1 LPDLTNVLRYGGY
14 TALFEERRAMKAKL
28 MGQII
33 NQKTLKNAIGCSG
46 TGLHTG
52 AKVAMTL
59 LPAAENT
66 GIVFKR
72 TDISGGQATIA
83 ADWRNVTDTQLCTAI
98 GNGDGVTISTI
109 EHLMAALAGAGVD
122 NAVVEISGPEV
133 PIMDGSAAP
142 FVFLIECAGTAEQDA
157 AREAFLVKKRIVVRN
172 GDKQASLSP
181 GLGFSVGF
189 DIDFDSPAV
198 RQQELQFDLI
208 DGSFKSDLARAR
220 TFGFEHEVSAM
231 RAHGLLRGGSLDNA
245 VIVSGAKVLNESGL
259 RYTDE
264 FVRHKVLD
272 CIGDLYLAGAPLIGH
287 FRGSRS
293 GHKMNHQLL
302 EALFADPT
310 AWSRVPLDSDLLK
323 PHGRPAAA
331 LMASTGLRPVAAAS
345 V

>member
-1 LPDLTNVLRYGGY
+1 
-14 TALFEERRAMKAKL
+14 

-33 NQKTLKNAIGCSG
+33 RQKTLKNAIGCSG
-46 TGLHTG
+46 IGLHTG
-52 AKVAMTL
+52 AKVTMTL
-59 LPAAENT
+59 TPADEDT

-83 ADWRNVTDTQLCTAI
+83 ADWRNVTDSQLCTAI
-98 GNGDGVTISTI
+98 GNDDGITISTI
-109 EHLMAALAGAGVD
+109 EHLMAALAGAGID
-122 NAVVEISGPEV
+122 NAVVEINGPEV

-142 FVFLIECAGTAEQDA
+142 FVFLIECAGSTEQAA
-157 AREAFLVKKRIVVRN
+157 ARQAFLVKKRVVVSS

-181 GLGFSVGF
+181 GLGFTVGF

-198 RQQELQFDLI
+198 RQQELEFDLV
-208 DGSFKSDLARAR
+208 DGAFKSDLARAR

-302 EALFADPT
+302 AALFADPN
-310 AWSRVPLDSDLLK
+310 AWARAPLDSDLLR
-323 PHGRPAAA
+323 GQTRPAAA
-331 LMASTGLRPVAAAS
+331 MMASTGLKPVAAAS

>member
-1 LPDLTNVLRYGGY
+1 
-14 TALFEERRAMKAKL
+14 

-33 NQKTLKNAIGCSG
+33 HQKTLKNAIGCSG
-46 TGLHTG
+46 IGLHTG
-52 AKVAMTL
+52 AKVSMTL
-59 LPAAENT
+59 LPADENT

-83 ADWRNVTDTQLCTAI
+83 ADWRNVTDTHLCTAI
-98 GNGDGVTISTI
+98 GNDEGVTISTI
-109 EHLMAALAGAGVD
+109 EHLMAALAGAGVS
-122 NAVVEISGPEV
+122 NVVVEINGPEV
-133 PIMDGSAAP
+133 PIMDGSSAP
-142 FVFLIECAGTAEQDA
+142 FVFLIECAGTVEQAA
-157 AREAFLVKKRIVVRN
+157 AREAILVKKRVVISA

-181 GLGFSVGF
+181 GFGFTVGF

-198 RQQELQFDLI
+198 RQQELQFDLV
-208 DGSFKSDLARAR
+208 DGAFKNDLARAR

-287 FRGSRS
+287 FHGSRS
-293 GHKMNHQLL
+293 GHKMNHELL

-310 AWSRVPLDSDLLK
+310 AWARVPLDSDLLK
-323 PHGRPAAA
+323 PQARPAAA
-331 LMASTGLRPVAAAS
+331 MMASTGLRPVAAAS

>member
-1 LPDLTNVLRYGGY
+1 
-14 TALFEERRAMKAKL
+14 

-33 NQKTLKNAIGCSG
+33 RQKTLKNAIGCSG
-46 TGLHTG
+46 IGLHTG

-59 LPAAENT
+59 TPADEDT

-83 ADWRNVTDTQLCTAI
+83 ADWRSVTDSQLCTAI
-98 GNGDGVTISTI
+98 GNDDGVTISTI
-109 EHLMAALAGAGVD
+109 EHLMAALAGAGID
-122 NAVVEISGPEV
+122 NAVVEINGPEV

-142 FVFLIECAGTAEQDA
+142 FVFLIECAGSAEQTA
-157 AREAFLVKKRIVVRN
+157 ARQAFLVKKRVVVSS

-181 GLGFSVGF
+181 GLGFTVGF

-198 RQQELQFDLI
+198 RQQELEFDLV
-208 DGSFKSDLARAR
+208 DGAFKSDLARAR

-302 EALFADPT
+302 AALFADPN
-310 AWSRVPLDSDLLK
+310 AWARAPLDSDLLR
-323 PHGRPAAA
+323 GQVRPAAA
-331 LMASTGLRPVAAAS
+331 MMASTGLKSVAAAS

>member
-1 LPDLTNVLRYGGY
+1 
-14 TALFEERRAMKAKL
+14 

-33 NQKTLKNAIGCSG
+33 RQKTLKNAIGCSG
-46 TGLHTG
+46 VGLHTG

-59 LPAAENT
+59 TPADENT

-72 TDISGGQATIA
+72 TDISGGQATIK
-83 ADWRNVTDTQLCTAI
+83 ADWRNVTDSQLCTALT
-98 GNGDGVTISTI
+98 NGDGVTVSTT
-109 EHLMAALAGAGVD
+109 EHLLAALAGAGID
-122 NAVVEISGPEV
+122 NAIVEINGPEV

-142 FVFLIECAGTAEQDA
+142 FVFLIECAGMVEQA
-157 AREAFLVKKRIVVRN
+157 SAREAIIVRKRVAVSG
-172 GDKQASLSP
+172 GDKQASLAP
-181 GLGFSVGF
+181 GFGFTVGF
-189 DIDFDSPAV
+189 EIDFDSAAV
-198 RQQELQFDLI
+198 RQQELHFDLVE
-208 DGSFKSDLARAR
+208 GAFKSDLARAR

-245 VIVSGAKVLNESGL
+245 VIVSGDKVLNESGL

-272 CIGDLYLAGAPLIGH
+272 CIGDLYLAGAPLVGH

-302 EALFADPT
+302 ETLFADPN
-310 AWSRVPLDSDLLK
+310 AWARVPLDSDLLRAQ
-323 PHGRPAAA
+323 PRQTGAM
-331 LMASTGLRPVAAAS
+331 MASTGSSRVAAAS

>member
-1 LPDLTNVLRYGGY
+1 
-14 TALFEERRAMKAKL
+14 

-33 NQKTLKNAIGCSG
+33 RQKTLKNAIGCSG
-46 TGLHTG
+46 IGLHTG
-52 AKVAMTL
+52 AKVTMTL
-59 LPAAENT
+59 TPADEDT

-83 ADWRNVTDTQLCTAI
+83 ADWRNVTDSQLCTAI
-98 GNGDGVTISTI
+98 GNDDGVTISTI
-109 EHLMAALAGAGVD
+109 EHLMAALAGAGID
-122 NAVVEISGPEV
+122 NAVVEINGPEV

-142 FVFLIECAGTAEQDA
+142 FVFLIECAGSTEQAA
-157 AREAFLVKKRIVVRN
+157 ARQAFLVKKRVVVSS

-181 GLGFSVGF
+181 GLGFTVGF

-198 RQQELQFDLI
+198 RQQELEFDLV
-208 DGSFKSDLARAR
+208 DGAFKSDLARAR

-302 EALFADPT
+302 AALFADPN
-310 AWSRVPLDSDLLK
+310 AWARTPLDSDLLR
-323 PHGRPAAA
+323 GQVRPAAA
-331 LMASTGLRPVAAAS
+331 LMASTGLKPVAAAS